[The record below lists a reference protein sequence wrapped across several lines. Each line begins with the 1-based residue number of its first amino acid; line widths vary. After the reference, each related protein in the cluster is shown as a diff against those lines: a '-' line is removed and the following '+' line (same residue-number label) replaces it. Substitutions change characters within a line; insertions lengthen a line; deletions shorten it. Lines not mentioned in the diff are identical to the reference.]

1 MFFSFSATDV
11 VTVFIFH
18 EPSLLSSL
26 QDSGLTWVVLRALIV
41 KDVPATRENLASL
54 PNTLS
59 ALCLNTRGLEAFV
72 LCKPFERLFQ
82 ILVSPEYLP
91 AMKRRRSSDP
101 QGDTAMHLGSAMDEL
116 MRHQPTLKTDAMK
129 AIIQLLELLSKM
141 GSDETIVAFHPT
153 DTSKSSKLTTKEAES
168 SATSINSTAE
178 DPLSDDEM
186 EEEYRSVLIRKHDKK
201 ESDDNEKPIDQ
212 TK

>member
-1 MFFSFSATDV
+1 M
-11 VTVFIFH
+11 TVFIFH

-26 QDSGLTWVVLRALIV
+26 QDSGLTWVVLRSLIV

-72 LCKPFERLFQ
+72 QCKPFERLFQ

-141 GSDETIVAFHPT
+141 GSDENIVAFHPT
-153 DTSKSSKLTTKEAES
+153 DTSKSSKLTSTKEGEA
-168 SATSINSTAE
+168 SATSINLTAE

-201 ESDDNEKPIDQ
+201 ESNENEKPIDQ
-212 TK
+212 TKYVYIVISFS

>member
-1 MFFSFSATDV
+1 M
-11 VTVFIFH
+11 
-18 EPSLLSSL
+18 LSSL

-72 LCKPFERLFQ
+72 QCKPFERLFQ

-129 AIIQLLELLSKM
+129 AIIKLLQLLSEM
-141 GSDETIVAFHPT
+141 GTDNKIIAFHPT
-153 DTSKSSKLTTKEAES
+153 DTSKSTKMTSKESQETATTV
-168 SATSINSTAE
+168 SATPE
-178 DPLSDDEM
+178 EPLSDDEM
-186 EEEYRSVLIRKHDKK
+186 EEEYQSLLIRKQDKK
-201 ESDDNEKPIDQ
+201 DTEDLEPPVDQ
-212 TK
+212 TKYAFTILDYF